1 MLKCTFSQGHIWLS
15 EKQGVCSQSS
25 ASASWPSDS
34 QIKTF
39 ELGFEW
45 KHGEHDSDKVCQGWL
60 FLLWSFSC
68 ALKEYETLC
77 PCYEINLYVTV
88 VTLKFKMKQCYNMK
102 AFSGLIHCRINC
114 KLEQDNHLCRI
125 HLNNVEKSYSLWW
138 LLFGASTHCLQTVT
152 YHVIEIHFKSLLQ
165 GRTPSPFPL
174 LSFSPSRDWEA
185 KVCVAWARARNRSI
199 VLPWAGSD
207 GHKCF

>member
-1 MLKCTFSQGHIWLS
+1 MIYRLLLCFFWHLQVGGEKNSTFKTKNLK
-15 EKQGVCSQSS
+15 
-25 ASASWPSDS
+25 P
-34 QIKTF
+34 
-39 ELGFEW
+39 
-45 KHGEHDSDKVCQGWL
+45 
-60 FLLWSFSC
+60 
-68 ALKEYETLC
+68 
-77 PCYEINLYVTV
+77 
-88 VTLKFKMKQCYNMK
+88 FKMKQCYNMK

-174 LSFSPSRDWEA
+174 LSFSPSRD
-185 KVCVAWARARNRSI
+185 
-199 VLPWAGSD
+199 
-207 GHKCF
+207 